1 MMVTNQQKY
10 ILGVLKQLKYLRV
23 HQLHAMVR
31 EHYMSQGIEISEH
44 RMDVM
49 LRQLRMA
56 SNSIFIQQDLVLYGR
71 REISAHYL
79 EAIDIMLELTENA
92 PAFYSCDRLQDP
104 FLLRFSGSGDMLN
117 FLFSVAWLD
126 IPGRIAATPR
136 MKGERIIWISDDANT
151 SGIALPRHH
160 FFAARQEAGT
170 HRFYGS
176 LESERNQNQE
186 VN

>member
-1 MMVTNQQKY
+1 MMLTNQQKY

-23 HQLHAMVR
+23 YQLHAMVR

-56 SNSIFIQQDLVLYGR
+56 SNSIFIQQDLVVYGR

-92 PAFYSCDRLQDP
+92 PAF
-104 FLLRFSGSGDMLN
+104 
-117 FLFSVAWLD
+117 
-126 IPGRIAATPR
+126 
-136 MKGERIIWISDDANT
+136 
-151 SGIALPRHH
+151 
-160 FFAARQEAGT
+160 
-170 HRFYGS
+170 
-176 LESERNQNQE
+176 
-186 VN
+186 